1 MTTRPGDV
9 RIDDLGAPIFAT
21 EIEQMMGAVGPLAK
35 AIPWKIEAALDQ
47 AASESGLDDFGEDI
61 YSEPLAVFLE
71 GARVEGDLSA
81 MGEVM
86 VWGQVIQFLK
96 NRLLVEEEFKR
107 HPEIAGEVIDRP
119 IVIAGLPRTGTT
131 HLHNLIS
138 SDPALHFLPWWE
150 SLEPLPPLAEAG
162 GNFEVDPRWHRAGEG
177 IALRDRIMPYFNR
190 MHDMWP
196 DHAHEEIHL
205 LAIGGSTMFF
215 ETLAPSERWK
225 EYYCGTDQT
234 PWYRYMHRV
243 LQLIQARRKKPG
255 RWILKSPQH
264 LEQFAPLSR
273 VFPDATTVVTHRDPV
288 SITASFATMATYS
301 ARLSLRTVDPTKVG
315 GYWAKRIEE
324 MLHACVDD
332 RELLAPERSLD
343 VLFHEFMADDMATV
357 AAIYALAD
365 QPLDSGA
372 RRAMDSF
379 MQDHPRGKHG
389 RVLYS
394 LADFGLVEKERRQAL
409 NFYSERFGVVQ
420 EGN

>member
-1 MTTRPGDV
+1 MTSRPADL
-9 RIDDLGAPIFAT
+9 RIEDLSSPRFDP
-21 EIEQMMGAVGPLAK
+21 EIEEMMRAVGPLAK
-35 AIPWKIEAALDQ
+35 AIPWSLEAALDQ
-47 AASESGLDDFGEDI
+47 AAHEAGLDDFGEDI

-71 GARVEGDLSA
+71 GADHEGDLSA
-81 MGEVM
+81 MGRVT
-86 VWGQVIQFLK
+86 VWGQVVQFLK

-107 HPEIAGEVIDRP
+107 HPEIADQVIERP

-138 SDPALHFLPWWE
+138 SDPYLHFLTWWE
-150 SLEPLPPLAEAG
+150 SLEPVPPLAESE
-162 GNFEVDPRWHRAGEG
+162 GNSEVDPRWQRAADG
-177 IALRDRIMPYFNR
+177 IAMRDRLMPHFKR

-215 ETLAPSERWK
+215 ETLAPSERWR

-243 LQLIQARRKKPG
+243 LQLIQSRRAKPG

-301 ARLSLRTVDPTKVG
+301 ARLSLEQVDPVKVG
-315 GYWAKRIEE
+315 AYWARRIED
-324 MLHACVDD
+324 MLRACVDD
-332 RELLAPERSLD
+332 RELLAEERSVD

-357 AAIYALAD
+357 ATIYALAD
-365 QPLDSGA
+365 QPLSFEA
-372 RRAMDSF
+372 RQAMGSF
-379 MQDHPRGKHG
+379 MQEHPRGKHG
-389 RVLYS
+389 RVLYD
-394 LADFGLVEKERRQAL
+394 LADFGLVEKERRAAL
-409 NFYSERFGVVQ
+409 NFYSERFGVVR